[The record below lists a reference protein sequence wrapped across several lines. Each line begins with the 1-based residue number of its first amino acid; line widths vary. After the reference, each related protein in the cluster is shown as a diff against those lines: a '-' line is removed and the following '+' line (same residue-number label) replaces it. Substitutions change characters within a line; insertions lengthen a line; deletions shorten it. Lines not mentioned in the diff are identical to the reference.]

1 MNELQLLA
9 QAIDKATQKG
19 CYNLDECAL
28 LIDALKKLQASLPE
42 TKAEESKTDGES
54 K

>member
-1 MNELQLLA
+1 MKELQLLA

-42 TKAEESKTDGES
+42 PKAEELKADGES